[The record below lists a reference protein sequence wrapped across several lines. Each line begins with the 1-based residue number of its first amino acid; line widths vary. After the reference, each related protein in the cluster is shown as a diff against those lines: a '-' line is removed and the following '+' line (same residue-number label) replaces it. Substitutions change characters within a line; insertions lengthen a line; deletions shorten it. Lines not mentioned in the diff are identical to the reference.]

1 MMPMQ
6 IAELGMKDIK
16 TMTDLL
22 VDHVSIMEEKKY
34 SPGYIDGIIKAVK
47 SWLRHFDVYVQ
58 RKIWVSNSHLK
69 PTLQNERVPNASELT
84 EIFNMAPLRESVMI
98 SLIVKSG
105 LRLEVLGND
114 NGTDGLKMKD
124 LPDVAIQGGV
134 AICTNSPMRITVR
147 AEISKARHQY
157 FTFATAAVERQYS
170 LI

>member
-1 MMPMQ
+1 
-6 IAELGMKDIK
+6 
-16 TMTDLL
+16 
-22 VDHVSIMEEKKY
+22 
-34 SPGYIDGIIKAVK
+34 
-47 SWLRHFDVYVQ
+47 
-58 RKIWVSNSHLK
+58 
-69 PTLQNERVPNASELT
+69 
-84 EIFNMAPLRESVMI
+84 MAPLRESVMI